1 MKLKDKIRKLVFLLL
16 NARDIDRLRYL
27 KFNYKF
33 SKFSKYKDRN
43 SFIKGF
49 SNFYEPEMVL
59 IPKILHNPEVI
70 VDVGANYGPY
80 SFFLSKIYPNSKIF
94 AFEPSTRTF
103 NIFKKIVKKF
113 NLQNVIPIKKGL
125 GSIEE
130 KKEIFMPS
138 YYTILAYVSY
148 KNSNKNKEDLTEE
161 IDVTTLDSFV
171 KRNGLK
177 KLDFIKCDVE
187 GFELQVFKGAKK
199 TLKKL
204 KPIVFVEI
212 EERHTKK
219 YGTNPQDVL
228 KLFKGL
234 GYLCYSV
241 KKDKISKT
249 ERVSK
254 EIPLYLL
261 AHKKQKF

>member
-113 NLQNVIPIKKGL
+113 NLQNVIPIKK
-125 GSIEE
+125 
-130 KKEIFMPS
+130 
-138 YYTILAYVSY
+138 A
-148 KNSNKNKEDLTEE
+148 
-161 IDVTTLDSFV
+161 
-171 KRNGLK
+171 
-177 KLDFIKCDVE
+177 
-187 GFELQVFKGAKK
+187 
-199 TLKKL
+199 
-204 KPIVFVEI
+204 
-212 EERHTKK
+212 
-219 YGTNPQDVL
+219 
-228 KLFKGL
+228 
-234 GYLCYSV
+234 
-241 KKDKISKT
+241 
-249 ERVSK
+249 
-254 EIPLYLL
+254 
-261 AHKKQKF
+261 